1 MTIFLIDFHIKKN
14 KNYILA
20 TAMLEKM
27 TQKDVS
33 IWDHYE
39 VLRIK
44 QMLSQ
49 TYLIQG
55 YEKFDDRNL
64 DEFIYYEDT
73 YNLLQNKTKS
83 ILSNLL
89 QFWNHMSTQQ
99 GWSDSSLKQ
108 LIEIVQSKEQCLKIW
123 KNLER
128 YFKYNLDLTFLHKLF
143 EKAFFN
149 K

>member
-55 YEKFDDRNL
+55 YEKFEDRNL